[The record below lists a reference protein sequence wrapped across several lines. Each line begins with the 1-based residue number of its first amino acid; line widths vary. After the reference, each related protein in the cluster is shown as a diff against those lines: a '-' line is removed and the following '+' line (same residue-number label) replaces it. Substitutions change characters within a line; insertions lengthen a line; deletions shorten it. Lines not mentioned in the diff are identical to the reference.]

1 MRPHYLSSLFL
12 PKSIAMFGAS
22 DRANSVGRA
31 VFENLINGGFK
42 GDIYPINP
50 KHKKIFKFQVYANL
64 TELNRSVDLAVV
76 TTPAKTVL
84 SIIRQ
89 CGESGIKFVVLFSA
103 GFRETGN
110 SGMLLEQKV
119 LEVAESYGI
128 RILGPNSSGFIR
140 PKVGLNISCGFSLSK
155 PGNVAIVS
163 QSGAICS
170 AMLDWADSN
179 DIGYSTVVSTGAST
193 DLDFGEVLDYLV
205 NDPDTRSI
213 LLYIEGLH
221 NSRRF
226 MSGLRAAARIKP
238 VIAIKVGRFHG
249 EPATPM
255 SHTGAM
261 VGSDEVFEEALS
273 RSGVVRISQFTQ
285 LFAAAR
291 TLSSRYRSAGKRVMI
306 ISNGAGPGV
315 LAADY
320 AVDKGLELVEP
331 SPETVKK
338 LAKLLGRKQGPWN
351 PLDLKFEAG
360 SECYPK
366 ATELCLQDENI
377 DGIIGFFTPIAIQ
390 KAEEV
395 AKAVIELADKY
406 KKPILTSWMGGT
418 QIASSRELFAKAGIP
433 SYQTPE
439 SAVDAYSFL
448 AAYQV
453 NQTLLLQSPSKYS
466 TGHERADV
474 EAPNLIIES
483 ALSEK
488 RNALTSQESMAIL
501 QAFSI
506 NTVRNAVAYSPE
518 QALIIATSIG
528 FPVAMKV
535 LSPDIAHKSDVMGV
549 VLNVRGAQ
557 RVRNVYRE
565 IIDNVKIK
573 RPDATIDGVIIE
585 KMHIAP
591 HGRELMIGV
600 KNDSVFGPVISFGS
614 GGTQVEVMSDHA
626 VALPPLNR
634 LLAEKLISRTKV
646 KQLLGEFGHMP
657 AANKE
662 AVVNILLRVSAM
674 ACELPWIQEMDINP
688 LIVDENGIV
697 AVDAHIR
704 VSYPKSSNS
713 QYGHMA
719 IHPYPARVVE
729 NQQLADGTD
738 ITLRPIRPDDAGLL
752 TTFIDSLSS
761 EAKYFRFMHALQ
773 HLSPEM
779 LVRFTQIDYDLE
791 MAVVAVEVAEE
802 GRVLG
807 VARYLSN
814 PDRVS
819 CEFALV
825 VSDARQNQGLGH
837 RLMNK
842 LIDVAHDKG
851 LSVIEGEVLANNHKM
866 LGLMKSLGFAITND
880 PEDMNVKIVTKRI
893 A

>member
-22 DRANSVGRA
+22 DRTNSVGRA
-31 VFENLINGGFK
+31 VFENLINGGFE

-50 KHKKIFKFQVYANL
+50 KHKKILSKQCYADL
-64 TELNRSVDLAVV
+64 AALDRPIDLAVV
-76 TTPAKTVL
+76 TTPAKTIL
-84 SIIRQ
+84 PIIRQ
-89 CGESGIKFVVLFSA
+89 CGEHGVKHVVLFAA
-103 GFRETGN
+103 GFREAGPA
-110 SGMLLEQKV
+110 GVALEKKV
-119 LEVAESYGI
+119 LEVAQSYGI

-179 DIGYSTVVSTGAST
+179 DIGFSTVVSTGASA
-193 DLDFGEVLDYLV
+193 DLDFGEVLDFLV
-205 NDPDTRSI
+205 GDPDTRSI

-238 VIAIKVGRFHG
+238 VIAIKVGRFYG
-249 EPATPM
+249 ESETPM

-261 VGSDEVFEEALS
+261 VGSDEVFDEALS

-291 TLSSRYRSAGKRVMI
+291 ILSSRYRSAGKRVMI
-306 ISNGAGPGV
+306 VSNGAGPGI

-320 AVDKGLELVEP
+320 AVDKGLDLVEP
-331 SPETVKK
+331 SEETAKK
-338 LAKLLGRKQGPWN
+338 LAAFIGPQQGRMN
-351 PLDLKFEAG
+351 PLDLKFG
-360 SECYPK
+360 SEPGSYAK
-366 ATELCLQDENI
+366 AIELCLQDENI
-377 DGIIGFFTPIAIQ
+377 DGVVAFFTPLAIQ
-390 KAEEV
+390 NTEEI
-395 AKAVIELADKY
+395 AKSVIKLADKY

-418 QIASSRELFAKAGIP
+418 QVKSSRELFAKAKIP

-439 SAVDAYSFL
+439 STIDAYSFL
-448 AAYQV
+448 AAYQLS
-453 NQTLLLQSPSKYS
+453 QKLLLQSPSKYS

-474 EAPNLIIES
+474 EAPHLIIES
-483 ALSEK
+483 ALSE
-488 RNALTSQESMAIL
+488 RRQSLTAQESMAIL

-518 QALIIATSIG
+518 QALVIATSIG

-535 LSPDIAHKSDVMGV
+535 LSPDIAHKSDVLGV
-549 VLNVRGAQ
+549 VLNIRGAQ
-557 RVRNVYRE
+557 KVRNVYRE

-573 RPDATIDGVIIE
+573 RPEARVDGILIE
-585 KMHIAP
+585 KMHIVP
-591 HGRELMIGV
+591 NGRELMIGL
-600 KNDSVFGPVISFGS
+600 KNDSIFGPVISFGS
-614 GGTQVEVMSDHA
+614 GGTQVEVLRDHA

-634 LLAEKLISRTKV
+634 LLAEKLINRTKV
-646 KQLLGEFGHMP
+646 KRLLGEFGHMP

-662 AVVNILLRVSAM
+662 AVINILLRVSAM

-704 VSYPKSSNS
+704 VAYPKSSNR
-713 QYGHMA
+713 QYAHMA

-738 ITLRPIRPDDAGLL
+738 IVLRPIRPDDTDLL
-752 TTFIDSLSS
+752 TTFMDSLSS
-761 EAKYFRFMHALQ
+761 EAKYFRFMHAMQ
-773 HLSPEM
+773 HLSQEM

-791 MAVVAVEVAEE
+791 MAVVAVEQDA
-802 GRVLG
+802 GKVLG
-807 VARYLSN
+807 VARFLSN
-814 PDRVS
+814 PDQVS

-837 RLMNK
+837 RLMSK
-842 LIDVAHDKG
+842 LIEVAYDKG
-851 LSVIEGEVLANNHKM
+851 ISVIEGEVLANNHKM
-866 LGLMKSLGFAITND
+866 LGLMKSMEFSIAND
-880 PEDMNVKIVTKRI
+880 PEDMNVKIVSKRI

>member
-1 MRPHYLSSLFL
+1 MRSHYLSSLFL

-22 DRANSVGRA
+22 DRANSVGQA
-31 VFENLINGGFK
+31 VFENLMNGGFK
-42 GDIYPINP
+42 GEIYPINP
-50 KHKKIFKFQVYANL
+50 KHKKINDIKCYA
-64 TELNRSVDLAVV
+64 DLAALDKPVEMAVV

-84 SIIRQ
+84 PIMRQ
-89 CGESGIKFVVLFSA
+89 CGEHGVKHVVLFAS
-103 GFRETGN
+103 GFREAGDA
-110 SGMLLEQKV
+110 GIALEQKV
-119 LEVAESYGI
+119 MEVAQSYGI

-179 DIGYSTVVSTGAST
+179 DIGFSTVVSTGASA

-205 NDPDTRSI
+205 SDPDTRSI

-238 VIAIKVGRFHG
+238 VIAIKVGRFYG
-249 EPATPM
+249 EVETPM

-261 VGSDEVFEEALS
+261 VGSDEVFDEALS

-291 TLSSRYRSAGKRVMI
+291 ILSSRYRSAGKNLMI

-320 AVDKGLELVEP
+320 AVDKGLKLVEP
-331 SPETVKK
+331 SEETIKK
-338 LAKLLGRKQGPWN
+338 LAKFLGPHQGRRN
-351 PLDLKFEAG
+351 PLDLKFGADPN
-360 SECYPK
+360 SYPK
-366 ATELCLQDENI
+366 AIELCLQDENI
-377 DGIIGFFTPIAIQ
+377 DGVVAFFTPIATQ
-390 KAEEV
+390 NSEEI
-395 AKAVIELADKY
+395 AKSVIALADKY

-418 QIASSRELFAKAGIP
+418 QVQSSRELFAKAKIP

-439 SAVDAYSFL
+439 STIDAYSFL
-448 AAYQV
+448 AAYQLS
-453 NQTLLLQSPSKYS
+453 QKLLLQSPSKYS

-474 EAPNLIIES
+474 EAPHLIIES

-488 RNALTSQESMAIL
+488 RKSLTAQESMAIL

-518 QALIIATSIG
+518 QALVIATSIG

-549 VLNVRGAQ
+549 VLNIRGAQ
-557 RVRNVYRE
+557 KVRNVYRE
-565 IIDNVKIK
+565 IMDNVKIK
-573 RPDATIDGVIIE
+573 RPEARIDGVLIE

-591 HGRELMIGV
+591 NGRELMIGL
-600 KNDSVFGPVISFGS
+600 KNDSIFGPVISFGS
-614 GGTQVEVMSDHA
+614 GGTQVEVLRDHA

-634 LLAEKLISRTKV
+634 LLAEKLINRTKV
-646 KQLLGEFGHMP
+646 KRLLEEFGHMP

-662 AVVNILLRVSAM
+662 AVINILLRVSAM

-688 LIVDENGIV
+688 LIVDEHGIV

-704 VSYPKSSNS
+704 VAYPKSSNR
-713 QYGHMA
+713 QYAHMA

-738 ITLRPIRPDDAGLL
+738 IVLRPIRPDDTGLL
-752 TTFIDSLSS
+752 TTFMDSLSS
-761 EAKYFRFMHALQ
+761 EAKYFRFMHALH

-791 MAVVAVEVAEE
+791 MAVVAVEQEE

-807 VARYLSN
+807 VARFLSN
-814 PDRVS
+814 PDNIS

-837 RLMNK
+837 RLMSK
-842 LIDVAHDKG
+842 LIEVAYDKG

-866 LGLMKSLGFAITND
+866 LGLMKSMEFTIVND
-880 PEDMNVKIVTKRI
+880 PEDMNVKIVSKRI

>member
-1 MRPHYLSSLFL
+1 MRPHYLSDLFL

-22 DRANSVGRA
+22 ERVNSVGRA

-42 GDIYPINP
+42 GEIYPINP
-50 KHKKIFKFQVYANL
+50 KYKKIFGYQVHTSL
-64 TELNRSVDLAVV
+64 KSLDSSVDMAVI

-84 SIIRQ
+84 PIIRQ
-89 CGESGIKFVVLFSA
+89 CGEYGVMHVVLLSA
-103 GFRETGN
+103 GFREVGD
-110 SGMLLEQKV
+110 SGRALEQKV
-119 LEVAESYGI
+119 LEVAQSYGI
-128 RILGPNSSGFIR
+128 RILGPNSSGYIR
-140 PKVGLNISCGFSLSK
+140 PKFGLNISCGFSLSK
-155 PGNVAIVS
+155 PGNIAMIS

-179 DIGYSTVVSTGAST
+179 GIGFSTVVSTGASA

-221 NSRRF
+221 SSRRF

-249 EPATPM
+249 GTEAAM

-273 RSGVVRISQFTQ
+273 RSGVVRISQFIQ

-320 AVDKGLELVEP
+320 AIDKGLELVEP
-331 SPETVKK
+331 STETIKQ
-338 LAKLLGRKQGPWN
+338 LSKLLVQKQGPWN
-351 PLDLKFEAG
+351 PLDLKFG
-360 SECYPK
+360 SVTASYPR
-366 ATELCLQDENI
+366 ALELCLKDENV
-377 DGIIGFFTPIAIQ
+377 DGVVAFFTPLAIQ
-390 KAEEV
+390 NSEEI
-395 AKAVIELADKY
+395 AKSVIELANKY

-418 QIASSRELFAKAGIP
+418 QIAASRELFAKAGVP

-439 SAVDAYSFL
+439 STIDAYSFL
-448 AAYQV
+448 AAYQS
-453 NQTLLLQSPSKYS
+453 NQKLLLQSPSKYS
-466 TGHERADV
+466 TGHQRADLD
-474 EAPNLIIES
+474 APNLIIES

-488 RNALTSQESMAIL
+488 RKSLTAQESMAIL
-501 QAFSI
+501 QVFSI

-518 QALIIATSIG
+518 QALVIATSIG

-535 LSPDIAHKSDVMGV
+535 LSPDIPHKSDVMGV
-549 VLNVRGAQ
+549 VLNIRGAQ
-557 RVRNVYRE
+557 KVRNVFRE
-565 IIDNVKIK
+565 IMDNVKMK
-573 RPDATIDGVIIE
+573 RPDARVDGVMVE

-591 HGRELMIGV
+591 NGRELVIGL
-600 KNDSVFGPVISFGS
+600 KNDLTFGPVISFGC
-614 GGTQVEVMSDHA
+614 GGRQVEVMSDHA
-626 VALPPLNR
+626 VALPPLNHM
-634 LLAEKLISRTKV
+634 LAEKLISRTKAD
-646 KQLLGEFGHMP
+646 QLLGEFGHMP
-657 AANKE
+657 AANKD
-662 AVVNILLRVSAM
+662 AVINTLLRVSAM

-688 LIVDENGIV
+688 LIVDEHGIV

-704 VSYPKSSNS
+704 VDYPKSHDS
-713 QYGHMA
+713 QYAHMA

-729 NQQLADGTD
+729 RQQLADGTD
-738 ITLRPIRPDDAGLL
+738 IVLRPIRPDDTDLL
-752 TTFIDSLSS
+752 SDFVDSLSS
-761 EAKYFRFMHALQ
+761 ETKYFRFMHALQ
-773 HLSPEM
+773 HLSQEM

-791 MAVVAVEVAEE
+791 MAVVAVEVNGE

-807 VARYLSN
+807 VVRYLSN
-814 PDRVS
+814 SDNIS

-825 VSDARQNQGLGH
+825 VSDAYQNQGLGH
-837 RLMNK
+837 RLMKK
-842 LIDVAHDKG
+842 LIDVAFDKG
-851 LSVIEGEVLANNHKM
+851 ISVIEGEVLSNNYKM
-866 LGLMKSLGFAITND
+866 LGLMKSLGFSIAND

>member
-12 PKSIAMFGAS
+12 PKSIVMFGAS

-31 VFENLINGGFK
+31 VFENMINGGFK

-50 KHKKIFKFQVYANL
+50 KHKKILNFQCYA
-64 TELNRSVDLAVV
+64 DLAAIDKPIDMAVV
-76 TTPAKTVL
+76 TTPAKTIL
-84 SIIRQ
+84 PIIRQ
-89 CGESGIKFVVLFSA
+89 CGEHGIKHVVLFAA
-103 GFRETGN
+103 GFREAGS
-110 SGMLLEQKV
+110 SGIALEQKV
-119 LEVAESYGI
+119 LEVAQSYGI

-140 PKVGLNISCGFSLSK
+140 PKAGLNISCGFSLSK
-155 PGNVAIVS
+155 PGNVAIIS

-179 DIGYSTVVSTGAST
+179 DIGFSMVVSTGASA

-226 MSGLRAAARIKP
+226 MSGLRAAARLKP
-238 VIAIKVGRFHG
+238 VIAIKVGRFFA
-249 EPATPM
+249 EADTPM

-261 VGSDEVFEEALS
+261 VGSDEVFDEALS
-273 RSGVVRISQFTQ
+273 RSGAVRISQFTQ

-306 ISNGAGPGV
+306 VSNGAGPGI

-320 AVDKGLELVEP
+320 AVDKGLELVDP
-331 SPETVKK
+331 SEETIKK
-338 LAKLLGRKQGPWN
+338 LAELLGQKQGPWN
-351 PLDLKFEAG
+351 PLDLKFG
-360 SECYPK
+360 SGPASYPK
-366 ATELCLQDENI
+366 AIELCLKDENI
-377 DGIIGFFTPIAIQ
+377 DGIVAFFTPLAIQ
-390 KAEEV
+390 NAEEI
-395 AKAVIELADKY
+395 ALSVIKLADKY
-406 KKPILTSWMGGT
+406 QKPILTSWMGGT
-418 QIASSRELFAKAGIP
+418 QIEASRELFAKAGIP

-439 SAVDAYSFL
+439 SAIDAYSFL
-448 AAYQV
+448 AAYQLS
-453 NQTLLLQSPSKYS
+453 QKLLLQSPSKYS

-474 EAPNLIIES
+474 EAPHLIIES

-488 RNALTSQESMAIL
+488 RKSLTAQESMAIL
-501 QAFSI
+501 EAFSI

-518 QALIIATSIG
+518 QALVIATSIG

-535 LSPDIAHKSDVMGV
+535 LSPDIAHKSDVLGV
-549 VLNVRGAQ
+549 VLNIRGAQ
-557 RVRNVYRE
+557 KVRNVYRE

-573 RPDATIDGVIIE
+573 RPDARIDGVVIE

-591 HGRELMIGV
+591 NGRELMIGL
-600 KNDSVFGPVISFGS
+600 KNDSIFGPVISFGS
-614 GGTQVEVMSDHA
+614 GGTQVEVLRDHA

-634 LLAEKLISRTKV
+634 LLAEKLINRTKV

-662 AVVNILLRVSAM
+662 AVINTLLRVSAM

-688 LIVDENGIV
+688 LIVDEHGII

-704 VSYPKSSNS
+704 VAYPKSSNR
-713 QYGHMA
+713 QYAHMA
-719 IHPYPARVVE
+719 IHPYPARMVE

-738 ITLRPIRPDDAGLL
+738 IVLRPIRPDDTDLL
-752 TTFIDSLSS
+752 TTFMDSLSS

-791 MAVVAVEVAEE
+791 MAVVAVEQDGD
-802 GRVLG
+802 GRALG
-807 VARYLSN
+807 VARFLSN
-814 PDRVS
+814 PDHVS

-837 RLMNK
+837 RLMSK
-842 LIDVAHDKG
+842 LIDVAYDKG
-851 LSVIEGEVLANNHKM
+851 LTIIEGEVLANNHKM
-866 LGLMKSLGFAITND
+866 LGLMKSLEFSIAND

-893 A
+893 G

>member
-1 MRPHYLSSLFL
+1 MRAHYLSSFFL

-22 DRANSVGRA
+22 DRKDSVGRA
-31 VFENLINGGFK
+31 VFENLIGGGFK

-50 KHKKIFKFQVYANL
+50 RHKKIFNHPAYANL
-64 TELNRSVDLAVV
+64 DALGKTVDLAVV
-76 TTPAKTVL
+76 TTPAKTIL

-89 CGESGIKFVVLFSA
+89 CGEHGVKHVVLFAA
-103 GFRETGN
+103 GFRDAGLA
-110 SGMLLEQKV
+110 GAAMEQKV
-119 LEVAESYGI
+119 LELAKSYGI

-155 PGNVAIVS
+155 SGNVALVS

-170 AMLDWADSN
+170 AMLDWADHN
-179 DIGYSTVVSTGAST
+179 DIGFSAVVSTGASA

-249 EPATPM
+249 EAETPM

-285 LFAAAR
+285 LYAAAR

-315 LAADY
+315 LAADR

-331 SPETVKK
+331 TEDTIKQLTK
-338 LAKLLGRKQGPWN
+338 LMGHKQSRWN
-351 PLDLKFEAG
+351 PLDLKFG
-360 SECYPK
+360 QGPDNYPK
-366 ATELCLQDENI
+366 AIELCLKDDNI
-377 DGIIGFFTPIAIQ
+377 DGVIAFFTPIALQ
-390 KAEEV
+390 DAESV
-395 AKAVIELADKY
+395 ARAVISLADKY

-418 QIASSRELFAKAGIP
+418 QIAVSRELFAKAGIP

-439 SAVDAYSFL
+439 STVDAYSFL
-448 AAYQV
+448 AAYQAR
-453 NQTLLLQSPSKYS
+453 QKLLLQSPSKYS
-466 TGHERADV
+466 TGHERADT
-474 EAPNLIIES
+474 EAPILIIES
-483 ALSEK
+483 ALAEK
-488 RNALTSQESMAIL
+488 RKMLSQQESMAIL

-518 QALIIATSIG
+518 QALVIATSIG

-535 LSPDIAHKSDVMGV
+535 LSPDIPHKSDVLGV
-549 VLNVRGAQ
+549 VLNIRGAQ

-565 IIDNVKIK
+565 ILDNVKIK
-573 RPDATIDGVIIE
+573 RPDARIDGVMIE

-591 HGRELMIGV
+591 NGRELMIGL

-634 LLAEKLISRTKV
+634 LLAEKLINRTKV

-657 AANKE
+657 AANKD
-662 AVVNILLRVSAM
+662 AVINILLRVSAM

-688 LIVDENGIV
+688 LIVDEHGIV

-704 VSYPKSSNS
+704 VAYPKGSTT
-713 QYGHMA
+713 QYSHMA
-719 IHPYPARVVE
+719 IHPYPARMVE
-729 NQQLADGTD
+729 DQQLADGTD
-738 ITLRPIRPDDAGLL
+738 IILRPIRPDDTELVTAFVD
-752 TTFIDSLSS
+752 TLSS

-791 MAVVAVEVAEE
+791 MAVVAVEPAEG
-802 GRVLG
+802 GRLLG

-814 PDRVS
+814 PDKVS

-842 LIDVAHDKG
+842 LIEVAHDRG
-851 LSVIEGEVLANNHKM
+851 ISVIEGEVLANNHKM
-866 LGLMKSLGFAITND
+866 LGLMKSLDFSIAND
-880 PEDMNVKIVTKRI
+880 PEDMNVKIVSKRI
-893 A
+893 S

>member
-1 MRPHYLSSLFL
+1 MRAHYLSSFFL

-22 DRANSVGRA
+22 ERQNSVGRA

-50 KHKKIFKFQVYANL
+50 KHKKVFNHQAYAKL
-64 TELNRSVDLAVV
+64 AALGKPVDLAVI

-84 SIIRQ
+84 PIIRQ
-89 CGESGIKFVVLFSA
+89 CGEHGVKHVVLFSA
-103 GFRETGN
+103 GFRETGS
-110 SGMLLEQKV
+110 SGRALEEKV
-119 LEVAESYGI
+119 LEVAGSYGI

-140 PKVGLNISCGFSLSK
+140 PKVGLNISCGFSMSK

-170 AMLDWADSN
+170 AMLDWADTN
-179 DIGYSTVVSTGAST
+179 DIGFSTVVSTGASG
-193 DLDFGEVLDYLV
+193 DLDFGEILDYLV

-221 NSRRF
+221 DSRRF

-238 VIAIKVGRFHG
+238 VIAIKVGRFH
-249 EPATPM
+249 EETETPM

-261 VGSDEVFEEALS
+261 VGSDEVFDEALS
-273 RSGVVRISQFTQ
+273 RAGVVRISHFTQ

-291 TLSSRYRSAGKRVMI
+291 TLSSRYRSAGRRMMI
-306 ISNGAGPGV
+306 VSNAAGPGV

-331 SPETVKK
+331 SADTIKQ
-338 LAKLLGRKQGPWN
+338 LAKLLGQKQGPWN
-351 PLDLKFEAG
+351 PLDLRFG
-360 SECYPK
+360 SVADTYPK
-366 ATELCLQDENI
+366 AIELCLKDENV
-377 DGIIGFFTPIAIQ
+377 DGVIVFFTPIALQ
-390 KAEEV
+390 DPETLAQS
-395 AKAVIELADKY
+395 VIELADKY

-418 QIASSRELFAKAGIP
+418 QVAASRGLFAKAGIP

-448 AAYQV
+448 ASYQLS
-453 NQTLLLQSPSKYS
+453 QKLLLQSPSKYS
-466 TGHERADV
+466 TGQERADV
-474 EAPNLIIES
+474 EAPTLIIES

-488 RNALTSQESMAIL
+488 RNVLSQQESMAIL

-535 LSPDIAHKSDVMGV
+535 LSPDITHKSDVMGV

-557 RVRNVYRE
+557 RVRHVYRE
-565 IIDNVKIK
+565 IIENVKRK
-573 RPDATIDGVIIE
+573 LPEARIDGVMIE

-591 HGRELMIGV
+591 NGRELMIGL
-600 KNDSVFGPVISFGS
+600 KNDAIFGPVISFGS
-614 GGTQVEVMSDHA
+614 GGTQVEVMRDHA

-634 LLAEKLISRTKV
+634 LLAEKLIDRTKV
-646 KQLLGEFGHMP
+646 RQLLGEFRHMP
-657 AANKE
+657 TANKE
-662 AVVNILLRVSAM
+662 AVINMLLRVSAM

-688 LIVDENGIV
+688 LIVDEKGIV

-704 VSYPKSSNS
+704 VAYPKSNS
-713 QYGHMA
+713 GQYDHMA

-738 ITLRPIRPDDAGLL
+738 VVLRPIRPDDTELL
-752 TTFIDSLSS
+752 ATFVDSLSA

-791 MAVVAVEVAEE
+791 MAVMAVESGGE

-814 PDRVS
+814 PDKVS

-851 LSVIEGEVLANNHKM
+851 IQVIEGEVLANNHKM
-866 LGLMKSLGFAITND
+866 LGLMKSLDFVVAND
-880 PEDMNVKIVTKRI
+880 PEDMNVKIVSKRI